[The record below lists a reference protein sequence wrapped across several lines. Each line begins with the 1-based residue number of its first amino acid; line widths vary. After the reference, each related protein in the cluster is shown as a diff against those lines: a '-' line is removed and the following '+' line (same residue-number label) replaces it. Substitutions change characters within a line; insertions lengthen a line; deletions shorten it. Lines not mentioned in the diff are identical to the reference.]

1 MDPRRIELQIRI
13 ILATYRGERRRL
25 SSETMVEFRRHAIEL
40 LDQLDD
46 GVRASP
52 ELAALYAAARE
63 ELDRDSATPEQS
75 GPRGDQSPR

>member
-13 ILATYRGERRRL
+13 ILVTYRGERRRL
-25 SSETMVEFRRHAIEL
+25 SSENMVEFRRHAIEL
-40 LDQLDD
+40 LDQLDG

-52 ELAALYAAARE
+52 ELATLYAAARE
-63 ELDRDSATPEQS
+63 ELHRDGATPEQS